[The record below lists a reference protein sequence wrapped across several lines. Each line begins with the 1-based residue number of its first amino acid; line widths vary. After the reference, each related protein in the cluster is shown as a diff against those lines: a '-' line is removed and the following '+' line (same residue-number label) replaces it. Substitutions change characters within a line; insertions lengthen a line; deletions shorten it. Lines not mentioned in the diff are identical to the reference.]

1 MHFPFFTVGAL
12 TELRLKRRTKHFS
25 HHPSVACKQS
35 GFTLLE
41 LLVVITLLGI
51 VAGAVV
57 LGYEGVQDQ
66 GREDVTRFEMAEIR
80 KALLQFRR
88 DSGSNQFPGQGV
100 YDCTDSFNGGSDTD
114 ANTAMTFPAE
124 AGSTNAEKITWC
136 QSTTNFWM
144 LFTDPFGRSED
155 DQWNEDTKRGWHGP
169 YIQRKNNLLA
179 NGAWGILDP
188 YQEPYEIQGLDDDAT
203 ARLVSRDS
211 GAGVKTLYLLR

>member
-1 MHFPFFTVGAL
+1 M
-12 TELRLKRRTKHFS
+12 TELRLKRQTEHFS

-41 LLVVITLLGI
+41 LLVVITLLGL

-88 DSGSNQFPGQGV
+88 DSGSNDFPGQGI
-100 YDCTDSFNGGSDTD
+100 YDCSDSVNGGSDTD

-124 AGSTNAEKITWC
+124 AGSTDAEKIAWC
-136 QSTTNFWM
+136 ESPTNFWM
-144 LFTDPFGRSED
+144 LFTDPIGDGWDKDR
-155 DQWNEDTKRGWHGP
+155 KRGWNGP
-169 YIQRKNNLLA
+169 YIQRKNSLLA

-188 YQEPYEIQGLDDDAT
+188 YQEPYEIQGLDDDET
-203 ARLVSRDS
+203 ARLVSR
-211 GAGVKTLYLLR
+211 GAGSGDKTLFLLR